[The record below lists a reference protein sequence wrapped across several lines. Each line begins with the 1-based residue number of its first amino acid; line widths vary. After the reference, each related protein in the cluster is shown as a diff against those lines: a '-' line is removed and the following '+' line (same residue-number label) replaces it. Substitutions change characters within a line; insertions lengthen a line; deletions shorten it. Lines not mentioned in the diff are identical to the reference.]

1 MITPVKKSRIYQDI
15 VDQIQKLIAEGKFK
29 VGDQLPPERELAER
43 FMVSRTSVR
52 EALQTLELMG
62 LLESKHG
69 SGRFVKAVTI
79 DSIVQ
84 PLASVLVARADL
96 MMELLDARKMFEP
109 AIARF
114 AAERANAEDIAEMEE
129 ILEEQAKKV
138 EDGGTAIAED
148 TAFHA
153 AIATATKNEVVLRM
167 VRVITDLLEESR
179 ERSLQLGGRPSKSL
193 QGHRRILAAIKK
205 GDGEAARTAMLAH
218 LEEIEGGILERL
230 DFRGPAGDENTSK
243 DDDR

>member
-15 VDQIQKLIAEGKFK
+15 VEQIQRLIAEGKLK
-29 VGDQLPPERELAER
+29 VGDQLPPERELAES

-52 EALQTLELMG
+52 EALQTLELAG

-79 DSIVQ
+79 DLIVQ
-84 PLASVLVARADL
+84 PLASTLAARTDL

-109 AIARF
+109 VIARV

-129 ILEEQAKKV
+129 ILAKQAGKVKSGETTIEE
-138 EDGGTAIAED
+138 DS
-148 TAFHA
+148 AFHA
-153 AIATATKNEVVLRM
+153 AIATATKNEVILRM

-179 ERSLQLGGRPSKSL
+179 EKSLQVGGRPSKSL
-193 QGHRRILAAIKK
+193 QGHRWVLAAIKRS
-205 GDGEAARTAMLAH
+205 DGEAARAAMLAH
-218 LEEIEGGILERL
+218 LEEIERGILERHDL
-230 DFRGPAGDENTSK
+230 RSPVNNGSPAENG
-243 DDDR
+243 